1 MSKPYIHAR
10 SSARRFGGVPE
21 DYMKIH
27 ELMDHS
33 KSALADVRHRAL
45 FHSAY
50 GIYIVQEIFGQ
61 TATNSDGKVYS
72 VRDIAEQHVME
83 DLGFI
88 PTLEQWMSGA
98 PIEPWMMGKKT
109 VKETRHISFPTIVND
124 GPSIPIEMVEPRTA
138 EPAKL
143 TPPFTRRFID

>member
-1 MSKPYIHAR
+1 MSKPYIHAK
-10 SSARRFGGVPE
+10 SSAKRFGGTPE
-21 DYMKIH
+21 CYLDIH
-27 ELMDHS
+27 QQMDDS
-33 KSALADVRHRAL
+33 KAALADVRHRAV

-50 GIYIVQEIFGQ
+50 GIFLIEKIFGI
-61 TATNSDGKVYS
+61 TRTNAEGKVYS